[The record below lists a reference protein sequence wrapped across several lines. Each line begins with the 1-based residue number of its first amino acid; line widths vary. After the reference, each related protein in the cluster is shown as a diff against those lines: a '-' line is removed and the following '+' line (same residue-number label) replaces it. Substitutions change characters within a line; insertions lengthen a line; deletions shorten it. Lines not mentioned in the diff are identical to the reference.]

1 MKITEFNSQYNIL
14 FNESFKKIDLI
25 MEHLE
30 SNLNLLLKANEKYII
45 YYYEKHFLNMSTIL
59 IYGQI
64 IYIYIR

>member
-1 MKITEFNSQYNIL
+1 MNHL
-14 FNESFKKIDLI
+14 KKIDLI

-59 IYGQI
+59 IYVQI